1 MESVITLLEKR
12 NSLKLHNHNFKP
24 TPLFSLISQLL
35 GSLREFCRSDLKAT
49 WFEYLY
55 KTKKPNCFSQL
66 LRSRFPK

>member
-12 NSLKLHNHNFKP
+12 NNLKLHKDNFKP

-35 GSLREFCRSDLKAT
+35 ASLREFCRSDLKT
-49 WFEYLY
+49 SWIEYLY

-66 LRSRFPK
+66 LRSRLPI